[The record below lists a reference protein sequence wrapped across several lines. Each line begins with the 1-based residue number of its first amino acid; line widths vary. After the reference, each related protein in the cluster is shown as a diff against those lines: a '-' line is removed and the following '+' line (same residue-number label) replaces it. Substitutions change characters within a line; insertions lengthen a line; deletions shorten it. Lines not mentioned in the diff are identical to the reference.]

1 MVQTTTRDMP
11 VRADGWRPTDPVLEA
26 IIKRCVTDAEAGASR
41 DGVREYMAGA
51 MILVVLAVVLLAT
64 GQSATMAIVVPAAL
78 FAAAAIYMVSKAE
91 PAPAK
96 RSRALA
102 PMGGPGKLPAGY
114 LVHPGAWSAGMAEHV
129 AYLPESQ
136 LRAAAG
142 MCATFPGSVDDLLQF
157 TGTIAAQFPQP
168 KHHLT
173 ADDVAH
179 RTRDL
184 VRVGLPVIKEFNDK
198 YPPAAIE
205 SADKK
210 GKKKKK

>member
-1 MVQTTTRDMP
+1 MAQSTREMP
-11 VRADGWRPTDPVLEA
+11 VRADRWRPTDPVLEA
-26 IIKRCVTDAEAGASR
+26 VIKRCAADAEAGAAR

-51 MILVVLAVVLLAT
+51 MILVVLAVVLLAA
-64 GQSATMAIVVPAAL
+64 GRSATAAIGVPAVL
-78 FAAAAIYMVSKAE
+78 FAAVAVYVVSKAKPVPVE
-91 PAPAK
+91 

-102 PMGGPGKLPAGY
+102 PMGGPGRLPAGY

-136 LRAAAG
+136 LRAAAD

-157 TGTIAAQFPQP
+157 TGTIAAQLPHP
-168 KHHLT
+168 RHPRT
-173 ADDVAH
+173 AEDVAH

-184 VRVGLPVIKEFNDK
+184 VRVGLPVIKNFNEK
-198 YPPAAIE
+198 YPLGSAE
-205 SADKK
+205 SPDKR

>member
-1 MVQTTTRDMP
+1 MAQTPRDMP
-11 VRADGWRPTDPVLEA
+11 VRADGWRPTDPILEA
-26 IIKRCVTDAEAGASR
+26 IIKRCVTGAEAGAAR

-51 MILVVLAVVLLAT
+51 LILVVLAVVMLVA
-64 GQSATMAIVVPAAL
+64 GQSATAAILIPAAL
-78 FAAAAIYMVSKAE
+78 FAAGAVYMVSKAKSVPVE
-91 PAPAK
+91 

-129 AYLPESQ
+129 AYVPESQ
-136 LRAAAG
+136 LRAAAD

-157 TGTIAAQFPQP
+157 TGTIAAQFPHP

-173 ADDVAH
+173 PEDIQH
-179 RTRDL
+179 RSRDL
-184 VRVGLPVIKEFNDK
+184 VRVGLPVIKDFTTK
-198 YPPAAIE
+198 YPPAPAE
-205 SADKK
+205 SPDKK